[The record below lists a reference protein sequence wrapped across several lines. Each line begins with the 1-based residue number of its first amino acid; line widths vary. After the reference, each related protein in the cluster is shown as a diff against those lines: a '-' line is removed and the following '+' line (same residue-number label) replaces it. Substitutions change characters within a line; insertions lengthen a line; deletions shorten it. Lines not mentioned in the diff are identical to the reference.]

1 MSEEKRRR
9 FEEAQLI
16 QDYFQVLKELVSKK
30 SVFDQQTGLVETA
43 AYLKDV
49 FLAAGAEVL
58 VDDSYAAPFVLA
70 TFSSSNPDAKSIIF
84 YNHYKPS
91 LIFVL
96 YKQ

>member
-9 FEEAQLI
+9 FEEDQLI

-58 VDDSYAAPFVLA
+58 VDDSY
-70 TFSSSNPDAKSIIF
+70 
-84 YNHYKPS
+84 
-91 LIFVL
+91 
-96 YKQ
+96 